1 MATITS
7 TDETYKKL
15 ISENKLVLV
24 DFWAPWCSPCKTL
37 TPVLESISE
46 NYKELK
52 VIKHNIDDFPN
63 VATIENIRSILL
75 TGNHASEDDLK
86 LIDKEIKKIV
96 NESAEFAKASPEPD
110 HNELYTDI
118 YA

>member
-24 DFWAPWCSPCKTL
+24 DFWASWCSPCKIL
-37 TPVLESISE
+37 TPILESISE

-52 VIKHNIDDFPN
+52 VIKHNIDENPN
-63 VATIENIRSILL
+63 VATSEAIRSIPTLYL
-75 TGNHASEDDLK
+75 YKNGVKVETIIGAQPESQIVNV
-86 LIDKEIKKIV
+86 IKK
-96 NESAEFAKASPEPD
+96 
-110 HNELYTDI
+110 HL
-118 YA
+118 